1 MSHALA
7 LVADDETT
15 RLDDLSLGIKVRAV
29 LTVTADNQRKIVSFS
44 SDNPQVQ
51 IVDGNNIKLQP
62 DSSAHQPTLYE
73 LLFVAST
80 GIASFRSPAAEIWLD
95 GAMVAY
101 SVNPSGDG
109 LSFAMSFRNN
119 LPPKAPGAQYS
130 FTVLWNGSDGPLEAE
145 SEDPTI
151 FLDPPNS

>member
-7 LVADDETT
+7 LVVDDETT
-15 RLDDLSLGIKVRAV
+15 RPDELSLPSKVEAV
-29 LTVTADNQRKIVSFS
+29 ITVTADNQQKVVSFS
-44 SDNPQVQ
+44 SNNPLVQ
-51 IVDGNNIKLQP
+51 IVDGNDIKLQP
-62 DSSAHQPTLYE
+62 DSSAHQPTTYE

-80 GIASFRSPAAEIWLD
+80 GIASFRTPAAEIWLD

-101 SVNPSGDG
+101 TVNPSSD
-109 LSFAMSFRNN
+109 LSFTMSFRNN
-119 LPPKAPGAQYS
+119 LPPQTPGARYA

-151 FLDPPNS
+151 YLDPPNS